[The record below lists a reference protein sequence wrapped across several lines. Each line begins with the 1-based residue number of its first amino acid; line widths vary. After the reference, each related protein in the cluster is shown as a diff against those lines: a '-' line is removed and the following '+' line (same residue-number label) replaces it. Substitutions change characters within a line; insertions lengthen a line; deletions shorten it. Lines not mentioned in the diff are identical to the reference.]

1 MRFKVEAESVN
12 NIQQRNY
19 TRQVCMFVFML
30 QLLLADRNY
39 PFNNSTTLRDQI
51 IEKQVSIFIH
61 C

>member
-1 MRFKVEAESVN
+1 
-12 NIQQRNY
+12 
-19 TRQVCMFVFML
+19 MFVFML

-51 IEKQVSIFIH
+51 IEEQVSLYIH